1 MADPTTA
8 SEEAAAAQKAHCYG
22 GNDVAHRLRPGRSPE
37 RLAQA
42 QAAPSS
48 GVQPTP
54 ARVALASHT
63 LCSAQARRQVERERA
78 ARRAQEN
85 AANTEAREEREER
98 AREQARS
105 GAKAKADAQAR
116 GSFGGGTGSGAGC
129 GAARREVVFDL
140 DLQRRGTFAEYEVD
154 FQAFL
159 TRAHREALVPRH
171 VPLPPRGQAI
181 GPATSLAEWQQ
192 NTKRALLRW
201 HPDKWAARM
210 QALGEVEAAQLKQLT
225 EGMFRAVS
233 RAKERGFLPQ
243 RWAARAD

>member
-1 MADPTTA
+1 MERRARADA
-8 SEEAAAAQKAHCYG
+8 DVEDAADEAAAR
-22 GNDVAHRLRPGRSPE
+22 VPT
-37 RLAQA
+37 LA
-42 QAAPSS
+42 
-48 GVQPTP
+48 G
-54 ARVALASHT
+54 
-63 LCSAQARRQVERERA
+63 
-78 ARRAQEN
+78 
-85 AANTEAREEREER
+85 
-98 AREQARS
+98 
-105 GAKAKADAQAR
+105 
-116 GSFGGGTGSGAGC
+116 

-192 NTKRALLRW
+192 NTRRALLRW

-233 RAKERGFLPQ
+233 RAKARGFLPQ

>member
-1 MADPTTA
+1 MSRRET
-8 SEEAAAAQKAHCYG
+8 
-22 GNDVAHRLRPGRSPE
+22 
-37 RLAQA
+37 
-42 QAAPSS
+42 
-48 GVQPTP
+48 
-54 ARVALASHT
+54 
-63 LCSAQARRQVERERA
+63 ARRQRRMRRLAGRSAAARA
-78 ARRAQEN
+78 AA
-85 AANTEAREEREER
+85 
-98 AREQARS
+98 
-105 GAKAKADAQAR
+105 GA
-116 GSFGGGTGSGAGC
+116 
-129 GAARREVVFDL
+129 AARREVVFDL

-192 NTKRALLRW
+192 NTRRALLRW

-233 RAKERGFLPQ
+233 RAKARGFLPQ